1 LLGIKQLGG
10 KEQACF
16 AYKGHEQQH
25 KSPVSTVPTS
35 AKNSGTVSL
44 APASTKDSIC

>member
-1 LLGIKQLGG
+1 VTPPAASL
-10 KEQACF
+10 F
-16 AYKGHEQQH
+16 TNFKGHEQQH

-35 AKNSGTVSL
+35 AKNSGTVST